1 MVIKRCKI
9 CGNKCNDLTLTKCP
23 VCNGELAEIEI
34 EDKEENRIEDMIE
47 VSNNKNN
54 NGAIGALIVIS
65 IVFMILSALSLNIFV
80 FVLSF
85 LLFIYLKKRYQGDN
99 ESIDRKLR
107 AGSSIASMGILFII
121 LSTIIFAVLI
131 IWLIYIIGSSCQGT
145 AMILWELLGYL

>member
-23 VCNGELAEIEI
+23 VCNGELAEI

-65 IVFMILSALSLNIFV
+65 IVFMILSALSLNIFA
-80 FVLSF
+80 FALSF

-107 AGSSIASMGILFII
+107 AGSSIASMGITFII
-121 LSTIIFAVLI
+121 VSIIIFAVLI
-131 IWLIYIIGSSCQGT
+131 LWLIYIISSSCQGT